1 MIFMGAKEATTGLGW
16 QGMPYGCFPVGDTA
30 EKSLPWGGMG
40 PETPDPAGDEAA
52 FPEAAGEREAS
63 GVYARVCPTCGS
75 RFPPNFRVC
84 PHDATP
90 LEDGTGSEVDDPL
103 LGQVLAES
111 YELVRVIGEGGMGRV
126 YEARHTRLRNK
137 RYAIKIMLE
146 EFASQSELVARFQ
159 REAEA
164 ASHLS
169 HNNVVAVYDVHRTDD
184 GRPYIVEELLEGE
197 ELGNVLAEAGKLDP
211 ERAVRIARQVCLG
224 LAAAHDRG
232 IVHRDMKPENV
243 YLVGDEDDPVA
254 KVLDFGIS
262 KLADNRETLT
272 KTGMVIGT
280 PAYMAPEQ
288 ASGMHV
294 DHRAD
299 IYAVGAILYRAIGG
313 RKPFEGMDAAAT
325 LTALLTQDPPR
336 LRTLEPRVPEGL
348 EMIVQR
354 AMTREVDDRYQSMI
368 DLEADLREYDPM
380 GALPSAPSKAA
391 PPTGTFAHP
400 DPSARTMLAEGDVG
414 TRISATSREVR
425 FARPM
430 IVLFTALGYLWLVG
444 GVTAL
449 VIDGVRWSRG
459 HRAYPDEMA
468 ILLIALGTVLT
479 TATPLYLWI
488 RHLGDRVWSNSV
500 KCVDTAR
507 RVGRIVGVAIATYG
521 IGTLALHVMETSV
534 WRRPNSIFRPEWY
547 VYLFA
552 ASILTGALTWAV
564 GQFLRRKPAR

>member
-1 MIFMGAKEATTGLGW
+1 
-16 QGMPYGCFPVGDTA
+16 
-30 EKSLPWGGMG
+30 MG
-40 PETPDPAGDEAA
+40 PETPDPAGDDAA
-52 FPEAAGEREAS
+52 FPHGASDAEAS

-103 LGQVLAES
+103 LGQVLAGS
-111 YELVRVIGEGGMGRV
+111 YELVCIIGEGGMGRV

-137 RYAIKIMLE
+137 RYAIKIMLD
-146 EFASQSELVARFQ
+146 EFARQADLVARFQ

-164 ASHLS
+164 SSHLS
-169 HNNVVAVYDVHRTDD
+169 HGNVVAVYDVHRTDD
-184 GRPYIVEELLEGE
+184 GRPYIVQELLEGE
-197 ELGNVLAEAGKLDP
+197 ELGEVLTHAGKLDAG
-211 ERAVRIARQVCLG
+211 RAVRIARQVCLG

-243 YLVGDEDDPVA
+243 FLVGDEDDPVA

-262 KLADNRETLT
+262 KLVDTRETLT

-288 ASGMHV
+288 ASGMPV

-313 RKPFEGMDAAAT
+313 KKPFEGMDAAAT

-336 LRTLEPRVPEGL
+336 LRTAEPSVPEGL
-348 EMIVQR
+348 EMVIQK
-354 AMTREVDDRYQSMI
+354 AMAREADDRYQSMA
-368 DLEADLREYDPM
+368 DLEADLAEFDPM
-380 GALPSAPSKAA
+380 GALPAASSAITG
-391 PPTGTFAHP
+391 PTTGPFGHP
-400 DPSARTMLAEGDVG
+400 DPSARTMLAAEGEGGIRV
-414 TRISATSREVR
+414 SANAREVR
-425 FARPM
+425 YARPLL
-430 IVLFTALGYLWLVG
+430 VVFTAAAYLWIVA

-449 VIDGVRWSRG
+449 VIDSVRWGRG
-459 HRAYPDEMA
+459 PRAYPEEMA

-479 TATPLYLWI
+479 TATPLFLWI
-488 RHLGDRVWSNSV
+488 RHLSQRLWSNSM
-500 KCVDTAR
+500 KCVDMAR
-507 RVGRIVGVAIATYG
+507 RVGRIVATSMATYG
-521 IGTLALHVMETSV
+521 LGALGLHVMESAW

-547 VYLFA
+547 VYMFG
-552 ASILTGALTWAV
+552 ASIVAGFVAWGV
-564 GQFLRRKPAR
+564 GQFLRRKPPR